1 MTRSAASLSLVLLT
15 SACLRDVETVFPEG
29 LQPLEDNTAPAVDEL
44 SDETIGFEMGERDDG
59 LYWLHGRGVVHAGL
73 AEVIEAL
80 ADPQVVTDRRGVT
93 RFTTE
98 FDVEEDYDVSFA
110 TVNTAVDILTVEW
123 TLTWRGSVIQGDA
136 DDPFVFAMR
145 YQKTD
150 GAAILDVMEGSI
162 IATALNDDRTE
173 LELVQHLKA
182 PLTTEADLL
191 CYQQDL
197 FDEVVLTTRGEDLP
211 EYTENCR

>member
-1 MTRSAASLSLVLLT
+1 MIRKWASLALLLST
-15 SACLRDVETVFPEG
+15 SACLRDVVTEFPDG
-29 LQPLEDNTAPAVDEL
+29 LAPLEDNTAPAVDEL
-44 SDETIGFEMGERDDG
+44 SDESISFETGERDDG
-59 LYWLHGRGVVHAGL
+59 LFWLHGRGVVHARL
-73 AEVIEAL
+73 SDVIEAL
-80 ADPQVVTDRRGVT
+80 SDPQVVTDRRGVT

-98 FDVEEDYDVSFA
+98 FDVEDNYEVSFD
-110 TVNTAVDILTVEW
+110 TFLTKVDILTVEW
-123 TLTWRGSVIQGDA
+123 TLTWRGSVVQGDS
-136 DDPFVFAMR
+136 DDPAVFAMR

-162 IATALNDDRTE
+162 TATALNGNRTE
-173 LELVQHLKA
+173 LALIQHLKA
-182 PLTTEADLL
+182 PLTTEDDLL

>member
-1 MTRSAASLSLVLLT
+1 MSLRAASLSLLLLT
-15 SACLRDVETVFPEG
+15 SACLRDVETEFPEG
-29 LQPLEDNTAPAVDEL
+29 LQPLEDNTAAAVDDQSEEGIAF
-44 SDETIGFEMGERDDG
+44 ETGERDDG
-59 LYWLHGRGVVHAGL
+59 LFWLHGRGVVYAPI

-80 ADPQVVTDRRGVT
+80 SDPQVVTDRRGVT

-98 FDVEEDYDVSFA
+98 FDVEEGYDVSFA
-110 TVNTAVDILTVEW
+110 TLNTAEDILTVEW
-123 TLTWRGSVIQGDA
+123 TLTWRGSVVRGDA
-136 DDPFVFAMR
+136 TDPEVFAMR

-162 IATALNDDRTE
+162 IATALSEERTE
-173 LELVQHLKA
+173 IALIEHLKA

-197 FDEVVLTTRGEDLP
+197 FDEVVLSTRGEDLP